1 MRAVLII
8 AAGALIVG
16 LTIYAVLD
24 ISRTSRER
32 TKAVSKP
39 LWVIIALLFPVI
51 GPGLWLFFG
60 TERASARGTAG
71 AAVGPSHAPAPDD
84 DAAYLEFLAK
94 QAQRRRADEERA
106 KREEE
111 KRRRREQG
119 GASPDPGKNPDDDGD
134 SPGRPPG
141 DPAPSDHDDDGPRED
156 RGR

>member
-32 TKAVSKP
+32 IKAVSKP

-60 TERASARGTAG
+60 TERSSGSRVVTREAPGSAR
-71 AAVGPSHAPAPDD
+71 AAAPDD
-84 DAAYLEFLAK
+84 DASYLEFLAK

-106 KREEE
+106 RREEE
-111 KRRRREQG
+111 KRRQRERG
-119 GASPDPGKNPDDDGD
+119 GGTNGNHPPDDDEAT
-134 SPGRPPG
+134 
-141 DPAPSDHDDDGPRED
+141 DPTPSDRDDDGPRED